1 MKNQQLG
8 RVWKTAAALSVA
20 AALALTPVK
29 PAEAAVPVQKTA
41 AAAAGSVPKA
51 EPLVPG
57 TTQRMAEVS
66 LKQSLSDLFH
76 AFLHLFT
83 GENSESTTETSSDS
97 SVWDSEKNN
106 TFDDPEIRFSA
117 IDPDKG
123 TFTLTAEHIPF
134 SDSVTVE
141 VWYGSDTDGM
151 VTYDMVRS
159 DTGTWTAEGDVTDF
173 GCRTGLYHASVP
185 VPGTDSVLVETK
197 TDVDL
202 QNYVYAVLPE
212 DGYGT
217 AKLYDVNPVL
227 SDGTYVSQVQFA
239 VTLESGQKE
248 SGTEEPVNENA
259 KVMNTEQSRSEGSDA
274 SEETVRSDSGNTG
287 SEESDSE
294 DADTEGNTE
303 TKEETGSGEIVI
315 GNLTQQENSADAAAV
330 SAEDTE
336 TDGETQLVY
345 NADRISGNLWE
356 AEIAAADFSIGG
368 QFSVTAYAAGR
379 TGGSD
384 ASSAE
389 GALSARSS
397 SDEAESEE
405 DGDASDP
412 ADNELVC
419 DSPAGASSFS
429 LWVRTSGE
437 TEVPELLQNPEL
449 PTGCESVA
457 LTIVLKSL
465 GFDLDKTTIADD
477 YLIHGK
483 NFAVS
488 FVGNPRS
495 SNGSGIFP
503 PGLVKTANAYLA
515 AQDSSLRAED
525 VSGTDFDSLT
535 DYIDQ
540 GIPVLVWTTM
550 YMDPVK
556 FSGNTAA
563 YNGHVYR
570 WYRSEHCVVLCGYD
584 REKGTITVSDPLEGR
599 VERNWDAFSEIYD
612 EAGQYAVVIR

>member
-1 MKNQQLG
+1 M
-8 RVWKTAAALSVA
+8 
-20 AALALTPVK
+20 
-29 PAEAAVPVQKTA
+29 
-41 AAAAGSVPKA
+41 
-51 EPLVPG
+51 
-57 TTQRMAEVS
+57 
-66 LKQSLSDLFH
+66 
-76 AFLHLFT
+76 
-83 GENSESTTETSSDS
+83 
-97 SVWDSEKNN
+97 
-106 TFDDPEIRFSA
+106 
-117 IDPDKG
+117 
-123 TFTLTAEHIPF
+123 
-134 SDSVTVE
+134 
-141 VWYGSDTDGM
+141 
-151 VTYDMVRS
+151 
-159 DTGTWTAEGDVTDF
+159 
-173 GCRTGLYHASVP
+173 
-185 VPGTDSVLVETK
+185 
-197 TDVDL
+197 
-202 QNYVYAVLPE
+202 
-212 DGYGT
+212 
-217 AKLYDVNPVL
+217 
-227 SDGTYVSQVQFA
+227 QFA

-315 GNLTQQENSADAAAV
+315 GNLTHQENSADAAAV

-419 DSPAGASSFS
+419 DSPAVASSFS

-449 PTGCESVA
+449 PTGCE
-457 LTIVLKSL
+457 
-465 GFDLDKTTIADD
+465 
-477 YLIHGK
+477 
-483 NFAVS
+483 
-488 FVGNPRS
+488 
-495 SNGSGIFP
+495 
-503 PGLVKTANAYLA
+503 
-515 AQDSSLRAED
+515 
-525 VSGTDFDSLT
+525 
-535 DYIDQ
+535 
-540 GIPVLVWTTM
+540 
-550 YMDPVK
+550 
-556 FSGNTAA
+556 
-563 YNGHVYR
+563 
-570 WYRSEHCVVLCGYD
+570 
-584 REKGTITVSDPLEGR
+584 
-599 VERNWDAFSEIYD
+599 
-612 EAGQYAVVIR
+612 